1 MTVAVNVL
9 RKSLHLMHAQRHWD
23 LRIPDCQYGRTTD
36 TRRDNVVQGE
46 RDHSKRYLQHDV
58 GGIVPALGRI
68 KITGQAGRLAVR
80 TNVDFYRRTIDTAET
95 SANNVLL
102 ATTSPSEKFYTKES
116 WGNHSLEALD
126 TGVLDCQKEEGVG
139 VNRQGMYCHH
149 LRGSSALSNVP
160 APSDLSERLIDR
172 EGAFTRKAWIG

>member
-23 LRIPDCQYGRTTD
+23 
-36 TRRDNVVQGE
+36 
-46 RDHSKRYLQHDV
+46 LQHDV

-102 ATTSPSEKFYTKES
+102 AI
-116 WGNHSLEALD
+116 EALD
-126 TGVLDCQKEEGVG
+126 TGVLERLVCIVK
-139 VNRQGMYCHH
+139 R
-149 LRGSSALSNVP
+149 SSAIRSFR
-160 APSDLSERLIDR
+160 ATD
-172 EGAFTRKAWIG
+172 